1 MKTQT
6 KTETKTEIKT
16 FTKIE
21 NDATKYTHL
30 CVTIFEMDTTH
41 VMSTSIPI
49 AFTHTNAFTNAFTN
63 TNATSQ
69 E

>member
-1 MKTQT
+1 MP
-6 KTETKTEIKT
+6 
-16 FTKIE
+16 TKIE

-41 VMSTSIPI
+41 VMLTSIPI
-49 AFTHTNAFTNAFTN
+49 AFTNTNAFTNAFTN